1 MSFLFAEHQTP
12 KPKNQKSHEPGED
25 LKTTMKTANDTGV
38 LVSVGLPSLP
48 FSKLRKQ
55 LGTEQQKTFPSP
67 LLGVILSEQD
77 AIWYIGLPSR
87 NGERPVRS

>member
-1 MSFLFAEHQTP
+1 MSFLFAKHQTP
-12 KPKNQKSHEPGED
+12 MPQNQSHEPGED

-55 LGTEQQKTFPSP
+55 LGTEQQKTIPSP
-67 LLGVILSEQD
+67 LRGMILSEQD
-77 AIWYIGLPSR
+77 AI
-87 NGERPVRS
+87 